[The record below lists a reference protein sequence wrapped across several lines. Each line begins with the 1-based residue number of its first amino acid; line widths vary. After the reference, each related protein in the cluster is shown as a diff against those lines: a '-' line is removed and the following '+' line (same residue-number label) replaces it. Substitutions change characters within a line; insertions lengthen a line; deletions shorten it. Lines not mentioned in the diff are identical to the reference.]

1 MYLGVFSAGGTV
13 IGADGFHPKQWLTMI
28 ETYRV
33 NALYMIPAKLFLLM
47 KQMKASGCAAD
58 TVTHMISGS
67 QALGK
72 RQAGQLKQV
81 FPRAEIVLASRT
93 TPSAR

>member
-1 MYLGVFSAGGTV
+1 
-13 IGADGFHPKQWLTMI
+13 
-28 ETYRV
+28 
-33 NALYMIPAKLFLLM
+33 M

-81 FPRAEIVLASRT
+81 FPMAEIILYYGSSELNYI
-93 TPSAR
+93 TPS